1 MSQRIALHIGINQV
15 DNNGYN
21 VQIPPLFACENDAR
35 SLEQIT
41 KDSGFQTQLLLSA
54 SADTT
59 TIIKT
64 IKDSAKQLKSGD
76 TFLLSYSGHGSQLPD
91 LNSDERDRKDECWI
105 CYDKPLLDDEL
116 YQLWGLFKEGV
127 KIIFISDSCHSG
139 TMIKSGKKPVIPRL
153 CPTSLLATMYANKKK
168 LGQLKNKLT
177 KLSAQE
183 TEIKAGIIALTAC
196 KDNEMALE
204 GANYGLF
211 TEYLVKTINS
221 NLKPKKGQKP
231 KRLTPNYLIT
241 EVKKVLKGKQT
252 PTYSKLGNIPR
263 TFLLESIL

>member
-1 MSQRIALHIGINQV
+1 MSKGFALHIGINQV
-15 DNNGYN
+15 DEDKYGIK
-21 VQIPPLFACENDAR
+21 IPPLFACENDAL

-41 KDSGFQTQLLLSA
+41 TNSGFQSHLLLSS

-76 TFLLSYSGHGSQLPD
+76 TFFISYSGHGSQIPD
-91 LNSDERDRKDECWI
+91 LKGDEIDRADECWI

-139 TMIKSGKKPVIPRL
+139 TMVKSGKKPVTPRL
-153 CPTSLLATMYANKKK
+153 CPTSLLSTMYADKKK

-177 KLSAQE
+177 KLSAQQ
-183 TEIKAGIIALTAC
+183 TEIKAGIIALSAC
-196 KDNEMALE
+196 KDKEVALE
-204 GANYGLF
+204 GQNYGLF
-211 TEYLVKTINS
+211 TECLIKTINS
-221 NLKPKKGQKP
+221 NLTPKRGQKP

-241 EVKKVLKGKQT
+241 EAKKLLKGKQT

-263 TFLLESIL
+263 QFLLESIL